1 VRRWKRIALAVA
13 MVGALLISWSN
24 SDVADARPLL
34 TGVSDVDSSD
44 PIAFERVKAAGSSYV
59 HISLSW
65 REVAPDQLPSNWD
78 ASDPADTHY
87 DWTPVDQ
94 QVEGAVAAGLT
105 PVVLIADG
113 PSWAQRCDAPPYA
126 YTRVCDPDPT
136 ALAAFAT
143 AAARRYGGGYKGLPR
158 VRYWQGMNEPNLDVF
173 FSPQFRHGK
182 PVSPDI
188 YRKLI
193 NVFYDAIKAVD
204 PSNLVM
210 AAGLGPIAVP
220 HLTLGPMRFARQLL
234 CMKGRRDPR
243 PTRGSCEGGVRFD
256 IFDVHPYTT
265 GGPMHEG
272 GIDDVELGDLDKL
285 TQLIDAADRA
295 GRIKGKFKR
304 TPVWI
309 TEFSWDSKPPDPGGL
324 PMRILTR
331 WTSIAMYQAWK
342 AGITHFFWYSLR
354 DFPAVDG
361 KYDET
366 VQSGLYLRG
375 GTIEQDRPKKV
386 LEAFRFPF
394 VAFAEGGGLAFWG
407 RTPYSD
413 SGRVA
418 IEVKEHSGWRAI
430 GSGRATGSGVFHGT
444 IAGNFERKRR
454 GFVRARFKGQGSLPF
469 SLREVKDFPQPP
481 FG

>member
-1 VRRWKRIALAVA
+1 
-13 MVGALLISWSN
+13 
-24 SDVADARPLL
+24 
-34 TGVSDVDSSD
+34 
-44 PIAFERVKAAGSSYV
+44 
-59 HISLSW
+59 
-65 REVAPDQLPSNWD
+65 
-78 ASDPADTHY
+78 
-87 DWTPVDQ
+87 
-94 QVEGAVAAGLT
+94 
-105 PVVLIADG
+105 
-113 PSWAQRCDAPPYA
+113 
-126 YTRVCDPDPT
+126 
-136 ALAAFAT
+136 
-143 AAARRYGGGYKGLPR
+143 
-158 VRYWQGMNEPNLDVF
+158 
-173 FSPQFRHGK
+173 
-182 PVSPDI
+182 
-188 YRKLI
+188 
-193 NVFYDAIKAVD
+193 
-204 PSNLVM
+204 
-210 AAGLGPIAVP
+210 
-220 HLTLGPMRFARQLL
+220 MRFARQLL
-234 CMKGRRDPR
+234 CMEGRRDPR
-243 PTRGSCEGGVRFD
+243 PTRGNCEGGVRFD

-285 TQLIDAADRA
+285 MQLIDAADRA

-375 GTIEQDRPKKV
+375 ETIEQDRPKKV
-386 LEAFRFPF
+386 LAAFRFPF
-394 VAFAEGGGLAFWG
+394 VAFAEGDGLVFWG
-407 RTPYSD
+407 RTPSSD

-418 IEVKEHSGWRAI
+418 IEVKGHSGWRAI

-444 IAGNFERKRR
+444 VAGNFERKRR